1 MESDEQAEL
10 FDRLFRSTCRRVT
23 AYCLRRT
30 SETAAH
36 DAVSEVYAI
45 AWRRR
50 RRLPADEHE
59 AALWLLG
66 VARNVLANQA
76 RGQRR
81 WARLLRRV
89 TEHQSGPAPAVPAG
103 GPDLGEA
110 MAALSDADQEL
121 LRLAYWDDLSHGDIA
136 TVLGI
141 STGAVST
148 RLHRARE
155 RLRARLAEVDHADHD
170 DETEQAKETTRV
182 MQHAER

>member
-1 MESDEQAEL
+1 MESDEQAEP
-10 FDRLFRSTCRRVT
+10 FDRLFRSTFRRVM

-30 SETAAH
+30 SETAAR

-50 RRLPADEHE
+50 KRLPGGEND

-66 VARNVLANQA
+66 IARNVPANQA

-81 WARLLRRV
+81 WARLLQRAAEVER
-89 TEHQSGPAPAVPAG
+89 PAVTSHG
-103 GPDLGEA
+103 DGNGLTDLSEA
-110 MAALSDADQEL
+110 MADLPATDREL
-121 LRLAYWDDLSHGDIA
+121 LRLAYWDDLSHADIA
-136 TVLGI
+136 AVLGI
-141 STGAVST
+141 SAGAVST

-155 RLRARLAEVDHADHD
+155 RLRVRLATAEEAADQHKTTD
-170 DETEQAKETTRV
+170 SMETE

>member
-1 MESDEQAEL
+1 MESDEQAEQ
-10 FDRLFRSTCRRVT
+10 FDRLFRSTFRRVM

-36 DAVSEVYAI
+36 DAVSEVYAV

-50 RRLPADEHE
+50 KHVPGDEHE

-66 VARNVLANQA
+66 VARKVLANQA

-89 TEHQSGPAPAVPAG
+89 AEQPRPAVTAEG
-103 GPDLGEA
+103 RDLGEA
-110 MAALSDADQEL
+110 MASLSSTDQEL
-121 LRLAYWDDLSHGDIA
+121 LRLAYWDDLPPADIA
-136 TVLGI
+136 AVLGI
-141 STGAVST
+141 SVGAVST

-155 RLRARLAEVDHADHD
+155 RLRSRLATPNDNETHETKVKQHAD
-170 DETEQAKETTRV
+170 R
-182 MQHAER
+182 

>member
-1 MESDEQAEL
+1 MESDEQAEH
-10 FDRLFRSTCRRVT
+10 FDRLFRSTFRRVM

-30 SETAAH
+30 TETAAH
-36 DAVSEVYAI
+36 DAVSEVYAV
-45 AWRRR
+45 AWRKR

-89 TEHQSGPAPAVPAG
+89 AEQPPPAPPPG
-103 GPDLGEA
+103 DGHGRDLHEA
-110 MAALSDADQEL
+110 MAGLSAADQEL
-121 LRLAYWDDLSHGDIA
+121 LRLAYWDDLSPSDIA

-141 STGAVST
+141 SPGAVST
-148 RLHRARE
+148 RLHRARH
-155 RLRARLAEVDHADHD
+155 RLRSRLATPHDNETHETKVKQHAD
-170 DETEQAKETTRV
+170 R
-182 MQHAER
+182 